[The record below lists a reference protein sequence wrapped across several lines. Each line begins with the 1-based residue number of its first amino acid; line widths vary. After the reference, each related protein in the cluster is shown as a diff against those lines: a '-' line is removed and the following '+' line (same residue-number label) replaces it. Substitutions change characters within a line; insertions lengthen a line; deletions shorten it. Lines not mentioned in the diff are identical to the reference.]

1 MSMNSINSMFNSYS
15 NRQVAFGAKTK
26 VAEKFQATAPTQKVE
41 LQQEVERINSD
52 ITRLSQEGYSAWKT
66 MAMSSRVSGQNNDAE
81 YKQAQAVRAN
91 CRSEANQLLQRRNY
105 YKDLINY
112 YEHLEQN
119 PNTAFLYDPN
129 ITSDEKREKLAES
142 TVIRSTEVLAA
153 ELGLTREV
161 VDTLQRYGF
170 LDADKFEAR
179 YYFDTTLPKNEELLK
194 EITELKL

>member
-105 YKDLINY
+105 YTNNK
-112 YEHLEQN
+112 
-119 PNTAFLYDPN
+119 
-129 ITSDEKREKLAES
+129 K
-142 TVIRSTEVLAA
+142 
-153 ELGLTREV
+153 
-161 VDTLQRYGF
+161 
-170 LDADKFEAR
+170 
-179 YYFDTTLPKNEELLK
+179 YFHNL
-194 EITELKL
+194 